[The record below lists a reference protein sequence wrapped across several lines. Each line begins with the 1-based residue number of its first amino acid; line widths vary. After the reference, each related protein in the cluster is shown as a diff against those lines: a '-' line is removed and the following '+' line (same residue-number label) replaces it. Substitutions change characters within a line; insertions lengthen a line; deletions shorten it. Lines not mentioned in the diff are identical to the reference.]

1 MGFCV
6 LFDSGVTYS
15 FISTRSALQLNLHH
29 AKIEANYRIKLSN
42 DYIVDCPILYKY
54 VPISLGESIFPG
66 DLIQI
71 DLSDF
76 DIILGMN
83 WLHAYE
89 IKLDCNDHKVTLIDE
104 QGQEG
109 MLLWAKRGEALVY
122 HFCYERE

>member
-1 MGFCV
+1 MSKKEAATSGTVVTGTHFLNSMPFCV
-6 LFDSGVTYS
+6 LFDSGANHS
-15 FISTRSALQLNLHH
+15 FISTGSALQLDLEH

-83 WLHAYE
+83 
-89 IKLDCNDHKVTLIDE
+89 
-104 QGQEG
+104 
-109 MLLWAKRGEALVY
+109 
-122 HFCYERE
+122 